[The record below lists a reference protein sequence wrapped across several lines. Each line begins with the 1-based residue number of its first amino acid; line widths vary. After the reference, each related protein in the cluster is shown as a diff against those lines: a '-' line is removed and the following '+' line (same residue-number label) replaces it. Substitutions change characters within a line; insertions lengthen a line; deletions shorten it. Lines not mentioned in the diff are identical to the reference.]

1 LTRAASF
8 VISTFIERT
17 NDATRHKNH
26 SGFVEFM
33 DGASA
38 CTELRLVRPHLGQF
52 HLMRVDEA
60 VVALGALAQEH
71 RLALFRLL
79 VQAGDDGLPAGAIA
93 EKLGV
98 PNSSLSFHLAQ
109 LRGAGLI
116 TQERQHRSLIYRANY
131 PAMNGLVD
139 YLTENC
145 CSGADCSTAAA
156 PAPQSQRKT
165 A

>member
-1 LTRAASF
+1 
-8 VISTFIERT
+8 
-17 NDATRHKNH
+17 
-26 SGFVEFM
+26 M
-33 DGASA
+33 DLNA
-38 CTELRLVRPHLGQF
+38 
-52 HLMRVDEA
+52 A

-79 VQAGDDGLPAGAIA
+79 VQAGPDGLPAGAIA
-93 EKLGV
+93 EKLGI

-116 TQERQHRSLIYRANY
+116 TQERQHRSLIYRASY

-145 CSGADCSTAAA
+145 CAGADCATAAD
-156 PAPQSQRKT
+156 PTPKPKRKS